1 MKHFLIA
8 ILLGFTSLT
17 MADGHSEL
25 GLNKRQPDATMN
37 VTSVQLGQEMTS
49 ISAEGGME
57 GYGQV

>member
-1 MKHFLIA
+1 MKHFVIA

-37 VTSVQLGQEMTS
+37 VTSVQLGQEMTTP
-49 ISAEGGME
+49 
-57 GYGQV
+57 VF